1 MHLSES
7 ETSYLLYQAGR
18 AYNTEINDLLLTA
31 VCRAVNKLDGKET
44 VALNLEGHG
53 REMLDQDI
61 VIDRTVGWFT
71 SVYPVAVTGIGDSIT
86 NDIQKTKEALSS
98 IPNKGLGY
106 GVLKALG
113 ENVLENVKP
122 DITFNYLGELDQ
134 ESGSDYFNMSDIP
147 RGEEIAIE
155 NEFSTGLSING
166 AVTNKKLRMVIIY
179 NGSNYSE
186 KFMQALNDEF
196 KKQLL
201 VIIEHCIEKRK
212 NEKYI
217 ENTRSHLN
225 RDEAITQVIWEEF
238 GLDSILKSITVE
250 KKSTQFCL

>member
-1 MHLSES
+1 PLVKVVLFRTKEKDYLLISMHHLVVDGVSWRIIIEDLNKGYTLSKQGNEVILPRKTMSFKLWSEALNKYRESESLKKEIPYWQKVERLVKESKLPTNQLGEKYLPRELVMHLSES

-18 AYNTEINDLLLTA
+18 VYNTEINDLLLTA

-53 REMLDQDI
+53 REMLDQDM

-113 ENVLENVKP
+113 ENVLENVTP
-122 DITFNYLGELDQ
+122 DITFNYLGEL
-134 ESGSDYFNMSDIP
+134 
-147 RGEEIAIE
+147 
-155 NEFSTGLSING
+155 
-166 AVTNKKLRMVIIY
+166 
-179 NGSNYSE
+179 
-186 KFMQALNDEF
+186 
-196 KKQLL
+196 
-201 VIIEHCIEKRK
+201 
-212 NEKYI
+212 
-217 ENTRSHLN
+217 
-225 RDEAITQVIWEEF
+225 
-238 GLDSILKSITVE
+238 
-250 KKSTQFCL
+250 